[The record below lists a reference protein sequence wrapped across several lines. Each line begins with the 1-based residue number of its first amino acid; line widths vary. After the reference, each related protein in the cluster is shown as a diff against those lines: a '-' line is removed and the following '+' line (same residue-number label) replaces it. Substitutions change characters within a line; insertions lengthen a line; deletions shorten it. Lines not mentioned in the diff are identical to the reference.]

1 MTVQTSLARLC
12 LAWKHYMHLPTE
24 PEIINAVKPKWP
36 LWKNSWSFSSLCS
49 QNQEWQTACCSHTT
63 LLPIRNSSN
72 LAGLQAS
79 CRRLHVE
86 MIPSRQDYGRPFRS
100 GEYDTHA
107 RIQFGYLTQQTLLQG
122 TGEIALKHQQQ
133 ESWPVS
139 GGKYGSRT
147 KRPKCHRWHHQW
159 GIYTIKYY
167 LQKKIRNITIRRSK
181 VSRSIPSLGQL
192 QPSWAA
198 WPSGFSWSYTVTLS
212 WLFVA
217 VLTLLTSTVV
227 SYKRW
232 SPLSVEV
239 HFSAG

>member
-12 LAWKHYMHLPTE
+12 LAWKHNMHLPTE

-133 ESWPVS
+133 ESWPAS
-139 GGKYGSRT
+139 GGKYGSRM

-192 QPSWAA
+192 QPNWAA

-227 SYKRW
+227 SYKLW